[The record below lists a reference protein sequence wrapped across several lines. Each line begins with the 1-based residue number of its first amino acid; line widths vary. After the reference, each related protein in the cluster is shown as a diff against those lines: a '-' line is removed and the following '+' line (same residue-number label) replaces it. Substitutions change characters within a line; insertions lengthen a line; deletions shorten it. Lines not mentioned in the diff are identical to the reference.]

1 MANRRFA
8 ALVGAA
14 AVMFGVIFCSGEDK
28 GRVKKL
34 VAECGADGYLLK
46 DELLGKWIVDN
57 AG

>member
-1 MANRRFA
+1 
-8 ALVGAA
+8 V
-14 AVMFGVIFCSGEDK
+14 VFCSGADRAKVEQ
-28 GRVKKL
+28 L